1 MDHVI
6 ALATG
11 VHPFLHLRNRR
22 HRSGVSREAEFLA
35 DLSRQVSNF
44 SAARPFFLPLLFSL
58 SLSLS
63 SLSRSLPFVGEIALG
78 TRIKNKSRRN
88 YLYGLVTSLLSSR
101 QFISSDV
108 FTLGFVELRSSTSAR
123 DSFPILPESLLSKK
137 CAR

>member
-6 ALATG
+6 ALAI
-11 VHPFLHLRNRR
+11 RR
-22 HRSGVSREAEFLA
+22 PSFSPPSKPATPIGSVSRGRV
-35 DLSRQVSNF
+35 SR
-44 SAARPFFLPLLFSL
+44 RPVATSVKFFGRPPLFSSTFVL

>member
-6 ALATG
+6 ALAI
-11 VHPFLHLRNRR
+11 RR
-22 HRSGVSREAEFLA
+22 PSFSPPPKPATPIGSVGEVEFLA

-44 SAARPFFLPLLFSL
+44 SAARPFFLPLLF